1 MSVRLIVVSA
11 LSAVAAL
18 PAVGLAQER
27 QPVTRAR
34 VYIDGDEPRVLR
46 ERLKAVTE
54 RRARLGVTVDL
65 RPSDNDSVGATLQS
79 VTPGGP
85 AAKAGLR
92 SGDVITRLDGKSL
105 TARDSKDN
113 MKVDE
118 DQSLPGLRLVEL
130 AAQLKPEQTVSIE
143 YYRGT
148 AKRTASL
155 VTGDE
160 IVTMN
165 IFPEGSGEFRF
176 KSPEGFG
183 LERSPFPG
191 AMIRSERLPGGGIG
205 YAFAFGGPLGDLEL
219 APLNPDLGTYFG
231 TTEGVLVINV
241 PKESTLGLKGGD
253 VILGVDGRKA
263 TGPGSLLRILRSYE
277 PGDSFKFEIMRN
289 KARTAV
295 TGTLEKPKDN

>member
-11 LSAVAAL
+11 LTAVAAF
-18 PAVGLAQER
+18 PAAGVAQER
-27 QPVTRAR
+27 QPMPRAR
-34 VYIDGDEPRVLR
+34 VYIDGDGPQVLR
-46 ERLKAVTE
+46 QRLKAVTE

-65 RPSDNDSVGATLQS
+65 RPNDNDSLGATLTS

-105 TARDSKDN
+105 TARDNKDN

-143 YYRGT
+143 YFRSG

-165 IFPEGSGEFRF
+165 IFPEGAGDFRF
-176 KSPEGFG
+176 GLPDGFSI
-183 LERSPFPG
+183 ERSPFPG
-191 AMIRSERLPGGGIG
+191 GMLRSERLPGGGMS
-205 YAFAFGGPLGDLEL
+205 YAFAFGGPLADLEL
-219 APLNPDLGTYFG
+219 APLNPDLGQYFG
-231 TTEGVLVINV
+231 TAEGVLVINV

-263 TGPGSLLRILRSYE
+263 SGPNSLLRILRSYD
-277 PGDSFKFEIMRN
+277 PGDSFKFDIMRN
-289 KARTAV
+289 RARTTV

>member
-1 MSVRLIVVSA
+1 MVMSA
-11 LSAVAAL
+11 LSAVAAF
-18 PAVGLAQER
+18 PAAAVAQER

-34 VYIDGDEPRVLR
+34 VYIDKDGQEAMRVLR
-46 ERLKAVTE
+46 ERMKAVTE

-65 RPSDNDSVGATLQS
+65 RASDNDSLGATLQS

-105 TARDSKDN
+105 TARDNKDN

-143 YYRGT
+143 YFRGT

-165 IFPEGSGEFRF
+165 IFPEGAGEFRF
-176 KSPEGFG
+176 NSPQDFG
-183 LERSPFPG
+183 LERTPFPG
-191 AMIRSERLPGGGIG
+191 AMLRSERLPGGGMS
-205 YAFAFGGPLGDLEL
+205 YAFGFGGPLSDLEL
-219 APLNPDLGTYFG
+219 APLNPDLGQYFSA
-231 TTEGVLVINV
+231 TEGVLVINV

-253 VILGVDGRKA
+253 VILSVDGRKI
-263 TGPGSLLRILRSYE
+263 TSPNYLIRVLRSYD

-289 KARTAV
+289 RARTTV
-295 TGTLEKPKDN
+295 SGSLEKPKDN